1 MSRRFSLAGMI
12 GILALT
18 GGAGLAQEQQGG
30 TPAGGGD
37 AGGGGGGA
45 ANVGGAAG
53 GGGGGT
59 AGTIP
64 RQPGNV
70 PTQQQ
75 PGMDQR
81 QQFPEMQRPIFL
93 SGKVVLEDGT
103 PPPESVVIERVC
115 SGIARPEGYT
125 DSKGRFSFEVGRN
138 QGMFSDASYGS
149 ERDPFNNGAGG
160 GGGGFPGAG
169 GSRSMGSAMGGI
181 NGRANIERELMGCD
195 IVAKLAGYRSEA
207 VSLAGRRSLDNPDL
221 GTIILRRIA
230 NVEGLATSMTTLTAP
245 KDARKSYDKGRELI
259 KKNKLADAQKE
270 LDKAVGLH
278 PKFAAAWFELGRV
291 HLASNRADDARSAF
305 DKAVE
310 SDPKYVNP
318 YLPLAQM
325 AASTQKWQ
333 EAADLS
339 GKLIR
344 LNPVDFPQA
353 FLINGIANYNLKN
366 HEEAEKSARE
376 AVKLDTQHRM
386 PKAHHLLGALLAD
399 KGELEPAAGQF
410 RDYLKF
416 SPQASDAEQIRKFL
430 GEIETR
436 LGKNDEAKAKDQ

>member
-1 MSRRFSLAGMI
+1 MI
-12 GILALT
+12 GLPALLMT
-18 GGAGLAQEQQGG
+18 AGVMVAQEQQGG
-30 TPAGGGD
+30 APAAGGD
-37 AGGGGGGA
+37 AGGGGGGGGA

-53 GGGGGT
+53 GAGGGGGLGGNT
-59 AGTIP
+59 
-64 RQPGNV
+64 RQPGNNI

-75 PGMDQR
+75 PGMDPR

-103 PPPESVVIERVC
+103 PPQDSVVIERVC
-115 SGIARPEGYT
+115 AGIARPEGYT

-138 QGMFSDASYGS
+138 QGMFSDASYGN
-149 ERDPFNNGAGG
+149 ERDPFNTGGGAMGG
-160 GGGGFPGAG
+160 GGRSMGNSPFGGGMG
-169 GSRSMGSAMGGI
+169 GSRASM
-181 NGRANIERELMGCD
+181 ERELMGCD

-221 GTIILRRIA
+221 GTIVLRRIA

-291 HLASNRADDARSAF
+291 HLASNKPDEARSAL
-305 DKAVE
+305 DKAIE
-310 SDPKYVNP
+310 ADPKYVNP

-325 AASTQKWQ
+325 AATGQKWQ

-353 FLINGIANYNLKN
+353 FLINGVAHYNLKN
-366 HEEAEKSARE
+366 LDEAEKSARE
-376 AVKLDTQHRM
+376 AVKLDTNHRM

-416 SPQASDAEQIRKFL
+416 APQAGDAEQIRKFL
-430 GEIETR
+430 GEIESR
-436 LGKNDEAKAKDQ
+436 LGKNDEAKVKEQ